1 MSVTPA
7 IALIQ
12 IAAFMICVGIG
23 YLISLPFR
31 PPENPTIWIMMIAV
45 IFVIGYLPPLTFPVF
60 IFGAPMQFSMLL
72 WGVGV
77 GAIIGLMIKRG
88 KGASPAK

>member
-1 MSVTPA
+1 MSVTLA

-12 IAAFMICVGIG
+12 IAAFMVCVGIG
-23 YLISLPFR
+23 YLISLPLR
-31 PPENPTIWIMMIAV
+31 PPENPTLWVILIAV
-45 IFVIGYLPPLTFPVF
+45 IFVIGYLPPLMFPVV

-77 GAIIGLMIKRG
+77 GAIVGLMIKRG
-88 KGASPAK
+88 KGSSPAK